1 MIETALLSSPHM
13 HRQRTVKNIMSQVVL
28 ALVPGIL
35 VSAWLL
41 GFGVLVHCLLAV
53 IFALSF
59 EAAMLFCRNRAGR
72 NHLGDGSAI
81 VTGLLFALA
90 ITPWAPWWL
99 TLSGICFAMLVKH
112 LYGGLGCNI
121 FNPAMAGYA
130 FVLLCFPVEV
140 NYWSAVGNNP
150 SLAESLTWI
159 FAPPAPEIDGL
170 SGATTLTFTKN
181 QLQSMAMLSEL
192 ADTPLMGLMG
202 GKDWEWIGLVFMA
215 GGLWLVFKGIISWQ
229 IPLTVIVTLSL
240 LSLVFYGYD
249 PDRYSSP
256 LFNLFTGGTML
267 AAFFI
272 ATDPV
277 TAATTPRGRIIYAA
291 GIGSLIYIIRT
302 WSNYPDGIAF
312 AVLIMN
318 AAVPFIDHYTRPG
331 VFGEIKP

>member
-1 MIETALLSSPHM
+1 MILLSSPHI
-13 HRQRTVKNIMSQVVL
+13 HQQRTVKDIMSQVAL
-28 ALVPGIL
+28 ALTPGIL

-41 GFGVLVHCLLAV
+41 GFGVLVHCLLA
-53 IFALSF
+53 IMFALSI
-59 EAAMLFCRNRAGR
+59 EAAILFSRNRAR
-72 NHLGDGSAI
+72 RDHFGDGSAI
-81 VTGLLFALA
+81 VTGLLFGLA
-90 ITPWAPWWL
+90 VTPWAPWWL
-99 TLSGICFAMLVKH
+99 TLSGICFAMLIKH

-130 FVLLCFPVEV
+130 FVLLCFPVEA
-140 NYWSAVGNNP
+140 NYWPTIGNHP
-150 SLAESLTWI
+150 SLGEGLAWI
-159 FAPPAPEIDGL
+159 FVPLASEPQLDGF

-181 QLQSMAMLSEL
+181 QLQSMTMLSEL

-202 GKDWEWIGLVFMA
+202 GKGWEWIGLIFMA

-229 IPLTVIVTLSL
+229 IPLTIIMTLAL
-240 LSLVFYGYD
+240 LSLIFHGYD
-249 PDRYSSP
+249 SDRYTSP

-277 TAATTPRGRIIYAA
+277 TAATTSRGRLIYAA

-312 AVLIMN
+312 AVLLMN
-318 AAVPFIDHYTRPG
+318 AAVPLIDHYTRPKL
-331 VFGEIKP
+331 FGEVTP